1 MHTEMRYRLVSK
13 ENGRWMVLDTET
25 DGAAELHQ
33 HGVMTL
39 DDLAY
44 DEALAWWRML
54 NGLLGGA
61 LH

>member
-1 MHTEMRYRLVSK
+1 
-13 ENGRWMVLDTET
+13 MVLDTET